1 MLRRSQEDKHDRVP
15 AFASLGFPPR
25 RGIAGSYGKFYVEFL
40 RNGHTGCHRG
50 CDSLPRTF
58 QRTFKKEGRR
68 GRRQRS
74 LRPEARNGAGS
85 SGPRA
90 QGIRLRRRPH
100 PPLLQPLGPHTWA
113 SRAPPGVREVQRARP
128 LPTSGNTPSLAPASA
143 SPALSHQ
150 QLPAKVPLLLQ
161 KTGPVRMNF
170 MPPRT
175 PLQVLRLCLSTEFGA
190 GAGQALAVM
199 APGLSQQAC

>member
-1 MLRRSQEDKHDRVP
+1 M
-15 AFASLGFPPR
+15 FP
-25 RGIAGSYGKFYVEFL
+25 K
-40 RNGHTGCHRG
+40 
-50 CDSLPRTF
+50 
-58 QRTFKKEGRR
+58 TFKKEGRR

-150 QLPAKVPLLLQ
+150 QLPAKVPLLLR

-175 PLQVLRLCLSTEFGA
+175 PLQGPSSVPQHQIWGGGRPGSGGDGPRAFPAGLLSPGGTRREA
-190 GAGQALAVM
+190 EALALKQLDPRAHGV
-199 APGLSQQAC
+199 L